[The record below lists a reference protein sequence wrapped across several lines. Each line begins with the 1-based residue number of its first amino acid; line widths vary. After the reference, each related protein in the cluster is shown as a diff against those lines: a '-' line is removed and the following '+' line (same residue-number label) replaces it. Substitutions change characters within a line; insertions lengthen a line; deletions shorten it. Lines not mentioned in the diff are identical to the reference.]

1 VKNYFYLFAFIGALL
16 SSLFFISRAFAP
28 VEYVSERIGG
38 AEEKKDEEVKKVEH
52 LPTPDAVKGI
62 YMTSWVSGT
71 KDWRANMV
79 NFIDKT
85 EINSVVIDV
94 KDYSGR
100 VSFDTGDEKIKEIGS
115 EEIRVNDLPLFIEKL
130 HEKGIYTIA
139 RITVFQD
146 PFYAKKYPASAVKNK
161 SGGVWKDRKGL
172 SYVDPAAKDFWDY
185 MVLLS
190 RASERAG
197 FDELNY
203 DYIRFPSDGN
213 MADIVFSHSGEKNKA
228 DVLDSF
234 FSYLRAELKG
244 GENALLVPLSADVFG
259 MTTTNTDDLGIGQVL
274 ERIDKHFDYIAPMVY
289 PSHYPPTFLGFKNP
303 ADHPYEVIKFAMEA
317 AVLRLAAPT
326 STPTKLRP
334 WIQDFDLGAT
344 YDEPMIRAQKKAV
357 YDSGLQSWLSWD
369 PANRYTSEGYDNEE

>member
-1 VKNYFYLFAFIGALL
+1 
-16 SSLFFISRAFAP
+16 
-28 VEYVSERIGG
+28 
-38 AEEKKDEEVKKVEH
+38 
-52 LPTPDAVKGI
+52 
-62 YMTSWVSGT
+62 
-71 KDWRANMV
+71 
-79 NFIDKT
+79 
-85 EINSVVIDV
+85 
-94 KDYSGR
+94 
-100 VSFDTGDEKIKEIGS
+100 
-115 EEIRVNDLPLFIEKL
+115 
-130 HEKGIYTIA
+130 
-139 RITVFQD
+139 
-146 PFYAKKYPASAVKNK
+146 
-161 SGGVWKDRKGL
+161 
-172 SYVDPAAKDFWDY
+172 